1 MILQKIIYRAHYN
14 VRKPTYIET
23 RHIPFEEFVE
33 NVTAEAC
40 IIDSTD
46 GFEVISI
53 SYSDHNTAVITYR
66 QLEESENE

>member
-33 NVTAEAC
+33 NVTNEAS
-40 IIDSTD
+40 IIDLAD
-46 GFEVISI
+46 GFEVLNI
-53 SYSDHNTAVITYR
+53 SYSDHNTAVIVYR
-66 QLEESENE
+66 QLEDN